1 MLGQDDWFEKT
12 TAEGRDYVRFDYMRR
27 LLAFNEAGRRAL
39 IAEGE
44 AARSPAPRRAP
55 APVSG

>member
-12 TAEGRDYVRFDYMRR
+12 TAEGRDYIRFDYMRR

-39 IAEGE
+39 LAEGE
-44 AARSPAPRRAP
+44 TVRRPARRAT
-55 APVSG
+55 ASA